1 MRMMCSLI
9 LMVTLTFG
17 LPFISTL
24 ADTEANASQTE
35 LEVLRQIAAA
45 AKNDAD
51 NDADA
56 DGCLWF
62 CSGFSLAL
70 GGGCLL
76 GSLSLIG
83 SYLHRPSPPLT
94 RLVGKP
100 PEYIGVYI
108 DTYTERRRVVASSA
122 AIVGCTLGAAT
133 AGCLAFAGVS
143 PWSTALQES
152 TDQYGHGLNVVLS
165 GISRVPVLRGW

>member
-1 MRMMCSLI
+1 MRRVCLLI
-9 LMVTLTFG
+9 FAGMLTFG
-17 LPFISTL
+17 LPFVST
-24 ADTEANASQTE
+24 AQTE
-35 LEVLRQIAAA
+35 LEVLRQVADTAE
-45 AKNDAD
+45 NDAESD
-51 NDADA
+51 GDG

-76 GSLSLIG
+76 GSLGLVPAY
-83 SYLHRPSPPLT
+83 SYQPSPPLS

-100 PEYIGVYI
+100 PEYISVYV
-108 DTYTERRRVVASSA
+108 DTYKEQRRSTAASA

-133 AGCLAFAGVS
+133 AGCLALVGVS

-152 TDQYGHGLNVVLS
+152 VDQYGHGVNVVLT
-165 GISRVPVLRGW
+165 GISRVAVIKDW

>member
-1 MRMMCSLI
+1 MGIPLLLVGLI
-9 LMVTLTFG
+9 FSFPLIAT
-17 LPFISTL
+17 
-24 ADTEANASQTE
+24 ANTSQAE
-35 LEVLRQIAAA
+35 LEVLKQITAA
-45 AKNDAD
+45 AKHDA
-51 NDADA
+51 DADA

-76 GSLSLIG
+76 GSLSLVS
-83 SYLHRPSPPLT
+83 SYSYRPSPPLS

-100 PEYIGVYI
+100 PEYIAVYI
-108 DTYTERRRVVASSA
+108 DTYKEQRRSDAASA

-133 AGCLAFAGVS
+133 AGCLALVGVS

-152 TDQYGHGLNVVLS
+152 TDKYGHGLNVLLT
-165 GISRVPVLRGW
+165 GISRVAVIREW

>member
-1 MRMMCSLI
+1 MRRIGSFI
-9 LMVTLTFG
+9 LVVALTFG
-17 LPFISTL
+17 LPFISNV
-24 ADTEANASQTE
+24 AETEANSSQTE
-35 LEVLRQIAAA
+35 LEVLSRIVAAA
-45 AKNDAD
+45 ENDAD

-62 CSGFSLAL
+62 CSGFSLAI

-108 DTYTERRRVVASSA
+108 DTYKERRRVVASRA

-152 TDQYGHGLNVVLS
+152 TDKYGHGLNVVLS

>member
-1 MRMMCSLI
+1 MKKGGVLLLLVGM
-9 LMVTLTFG
+9 TFG
-17 LPFISTL
+17 FSFIAI
-24 ADTEANASQTE
+24 ADADQADQAE
-35 LEVLRQIAAA
+35 LEVLKQITTA
-45 AKNDAD
+45 AKHDASTDAD
-51 NDADA
+51 E

-76 GSLSLIG
+76 GSLSLIS
-83 SYLHRPSPPLT
+83 SYSYRPSPPLS

-100 PEYIGVYI
+100 PEYIAVYI
-108 DTYTERRRVVASSA
+108 DAYKEQRRSDAASA
-122 AIVGCTLGAAT
+122 AIAGCALGAAT

-152 TDQYGHGLNVVLS
+152 TDKYGHGLNVLLT
-165 GISRVPVLRGW
+165 GISRVAVIREW

>member
-1 MRMMCSLI
+1 MKKITSLI
-9 LMVTLTFG
+9 LGLAFIFG
-17 LPFISTL
+17 LPLISNT
-24 ADTEANASQTE
+24 QTE
-35 LEVLRQIAAA
+35 LEVLKQVAAA
-45 AKNDAD
+45 AEKDAES
-51 NDADA
+51 DADA

-76 GSLSLIG
+76 GALSLVPAY
-83 SYLHRPSPPLT
+83 SYRPSPPLT

-100 PEYIGVYI
+100 PEYISVYV
-108 DTYTERRRVVASSA
+108 DTYKEQRRSTAASA

-133 AGCLAFAGVS
+133 AGCLALAGVT

-152 TDQYGHGLNVVLS
+152 VDEYGHGVNVVLS
-165 GISRVPVLRGW
+165 GISRVPIIKRW

>member
-1 MRMMCSLI
+1 MRRMCSLI

-17 LPFISTL
+17 FPFMFTAPKAGAHS
-24 ADTEANASQTE
+24 SQTE

-45 AKNDAD
+45 AKNDAES
-51 NDADA
+51 DADA

-83 SYLHRPSPPLT
+83 SYLHRPSPPLN

-108 DTYTERRRVVASSA
+108 DTYKERRRAMASSA

-152 TDQYGHGLNVVLS
+152 TDEYGHGLNVVLS

>member
-17 LPFISTL
+17 FPFMFTAPKAGAHS
-24 ADTEANASQTE
+24 SQTE

-45 AKNDAD
+45 AKNDAES
-51 NDADA
+51 DADA

-83 SYLHRPSPPLT
+83 SYLHRPSPPLN

-100 PEYIGVYI
+100 PEYIRCVYR
-108 DTYTERRRVVASSA
+108 Y
-122 AIVGCTLGAAT
+122 L
-133 AGCLAFAGVS
+133 
-143 PWSTALQES
+143 
-152 TDQYGHGLNVVLS
+152 
-165 GISRVPVLRGW
+165 

>member
-1 MRMMCSLI
+1 MRRTCLFI
-9 LMVTLTFG
+9 LVVTLIFG
-17 LPFISTL
+17 LPFMST
-24 ADTEANASQTE
+24 AQTE
-35 LEVLRQIAAA
+35 LEVLKKIATA
-45 AKNDAD
+45 AKNDAED
-51 NDADA
+51 DADA

-62 CSGFSLAL
+62 CGGFSLAL

-76 GSLSLIG
+76 GALSLIP
-83 SYLHRPSPPLT
+83 SYSYRPSPPLT

-108 DTYTERRRVVASSA
+108 DTYKEQRRSVAASA

-133 AGCLAFAGVS
+133 AGCLALAGVS

-152 TDQYGHGLNVVLS
+152 VDQYGHGINVVLS
-165 GISRVPVLRGW
+165 GISQVPVLRGW

>member
-1 MRMMCSLI
+1 MRRTHIAI
-9 LMVTLTFG
+9 LMVGLAFG
-17 LPFISTL
+17 FPFIGA
-24 ADTEANASQTE
+24 ADSSQAE
-35 LEVLRQIAAA
+35 LEVLRQITAA
-45 AKNDAD
+45 AKHDASTDAD
-51 NDADA
+51 E

-76 GSLSLIG
+76 GSLSVIS
-83 SYLHRPSPPLT
+83 SYSYRPSPSLS

-100 PEYIGVYI
+100 PEYIAVYI
-108 DTYTERRRVVASSA
+108 DTYKEERRSDAASA
-122 AIVGCTLGAAT
+122 AIVGCALGAAT

-152 TDQYGHGLNVVLS
+152 TDEYGHGLNVVLS
-165 GISRVPVLRGW
+165 GISRVVVIKSW

>member
-1 MRMMCSLI
+1 MRMMCLLI
-9 LMVTLTFG
+9 LMVTLAFG

-24 ADTEANASQTE
+24 AETEANSSQTE

-45 AKNDAD
+45 AENDAD

-62 CSGFSLAL
+62 CSGFSLAI

-83 SYLHRPSPPLT
+83 SYLDRPSPPLT

-108 DTYTERRRVVASSA
+108 DTYKERRRVAASSA
-122 AIVGCTLGAAT
+122 AVVGCTLGAAT

-152 TDQYGHGLNVVLS
+152 TDKYGHGLNVVLS

>member
-1 MRMMCSLI
+1 
-9 LMVTLTFG
+9 MVGLTFG
-17 LPFISTL
+17 LPFIATANSSQAEL
-24 ADTEANASQTE
+24 DVLKRIANA
-35 LEVLRQIAAA
+35 
-45 AKNDAD
+45 AKHDANTDAD
-51 NDADA
+51 E

-76 GSLSLIG
+76 GSLSLVS
-83 SYLHRPSPPLT
+83 SYAYQPSPPLR

-100 PEYIGVYI
+100 PEYIAVYI
-108 DTYTERRRVVASSA
+108 DTYKEHRRSAAADA

-143 PWSTALQES
+143 PWSRALEES
-152 TDQYGHGLNVVLS
+152 TNKYGHSFNVVLS
-165 GISRVPVLRGW
+165 GISRLAVIK

>member
-1 MRMMCSLI
+1 MSI
-9 LMVTLTFG
+9 
-17 LPFISTL
+17 
-24 ADTEANASQTE
+24 AQTE
-35 LEVLRQIAAA
+35 LEVLQQIAAA
-45 AKNDAD
+45 AEHDAAED
-51 NDADA
+51 TDA

-76 GSLSLIG
+76 GSLSLVPAY
-83 SYLHRPSPPLT
+83 SYQPSPPLS

-100 PEYIGVYI
+100 PEYIAVYV
-108 DTYTERRRVVASSA
+108 DTYKEQRRSTAASA

-133 AGCLAFAGVS
+133 AGCLALVGVS

-152 TDQYGHGLNVVLS
+152 VDQYGHGVNVVLT
-165 GISRVPVLRGW
+165 GISRVAVIKDW

>member
-1 MRMMCSLI
+1 MRRIGSFI
-9 LMVTLTFG
+9 LVVALTFG
-17 LPFISTL
+17 LPFISNV
-24 ADTEANASQTE
+24 AETEANSSQTE
-35 LEVLRQIAAA
+35 LEVLSRIVAAA
-45 AKNDAD
+45 ENDAD

-62 CSGFSLAL
+62 CSGFSLAI

-108 DTYTERRRVVASSA
+108 DTYKERRRVVASRA

>member
-1 MRMMCSLI
+1 MSI
-9 LMVTLTFG
+9 
-17 LPFISTL
+17 
-24 ADTEANASQTE
+24 AQTE
-35 LEVLRQIAAA
+35 LEVLQQVAAA
-45 AKNDAD
+45 AEHDAAE
-51 NDADA
+51 DADA

-76 GSLSLIG
+76 GSLSLVPAY
-83 SYLHRPSPPLT
+83 SYQPSPPLS

-100 PEYIGVYI
+100 PEYISVYV
-108 DTYTERRRVVASSA
+108 DTYKEQRRSTAASA

-133 AGCLAFAGVS
+133 AGCLALVGVS

-152 TDQYGHGLNVVLS
+152 VDQYGHGVNVVLT
-165 GISRVPVLRGW
+165 GISRVAVIKDW

>member
-1 MRMMCSLI
+1 MSI
-9 LMVTLTFG
+9 
-17 LPFISTL
+17 
-24 ADTEANASQTE
+24 AQTE
-35 LEVLRQIAAA
+35 LEVLQQIAAA
-45 AKNDAD
+45 AEHDAAEDAD
-51 NDADA
+51 V

-76 GSLSLIG
+76 GSLSLVPAY
-83 SYLHRPSPPLT
+83 SYQPSPPLS

-100 PEYIGVYI
+100 PEYISVYM
-108 DTYTERRRVVASSA
+108 DTYKEQRRSTAASA

-133 AGCLAFAGVS
+133 AGCLALVGVS

-152 TDQYGHGLNVVLS
+152 VDQYGHGVNVVLT
-165 GISRVPVLRGW
+165 GISRVAVIKDW